1 MDYFQLA
8 LAAVFGAGLGVSA
21 GGLLY
26 SALRLFKTPRL
37 ALLRHRESR
46 EMPLVI
52 RRFLHQGRENEDE
65 LPPWL
70 RRWSERTSLMLKR
83 SGVRIPVMRYL
94 IGLLAGGIA
103 GFLIGVILMKNLP
116 AAAILALSIALA
128 PDVVLI
134 GRVQNRRNKIIEQ
147 LAAAVRIFAAEFGD
161 TPQVPRALSVT
172 ARKVPAPLGDI
183 LRQAD
188 TDLAAGKNI
197 DDVCLYLMKEL
208 DFEYGRMFV
217 QLLRLAW
224 DDAAVRPLFARLAG
238 RIANLQGLIYKNTS
252 GMAYSRFMGMLV
264 NALIL
269 PEFLL
274 MRTVIPE
281 TGSFLVNDPLGRLL
295 VVVCFLSILVG
306 MILDRALSGVET

>member
-1 MDYFQLA
+1 MDYMR
-8 LAAVFGAGLGVSA
+8 LAAATVFGAGLGLSTGVFS
-21 GGLLY
+21 Y
-26 SALRLFKTPRL
+26 YILRLAKIPHL
-37 ALLRHRESR
+37 ALPRRER
-46 EMPLVI
+46 EEMPLVL
-52 RRFLHQGRENEDE
+52 RRFLNKENEEDE

-70 RRWSERTSLMLKR
+70 KRWSERTSFMLKR

-94 IGLLAGGIA
+94 VGLLVGGVG
-103 GFLIGVILMKNLP
+103 GFVAGVILMKNLP
-116 AAAILALSIALA
+116 AAVILALVIALA

-147 LAAAVRIFAAEFGD
+147 LAAAVRILAAEFGD
-161 TPQVPRALSVT
+161 TPQVPRALSIT
-172 ARKVPAPLGDI
+172 ARKVPSPLGDI

-188 TDLAAGKNI
+188 TDLAAGKSI
-197 DDVCLYLMKEL
+197 DDVCLYLMQEL

-224 DDAAVRPLFARLAG
+224 DDAAVRPLFTRLAG
-238 RIANLQGLIYKNTS
+238 RIANLQGLIYKNAS
-252 GMAYSRFMGMLV
+252 GMAYGRFMGMLV

-274 MRTVIPE
+274 MRSLVPE
-281 TGSFLVNDPLGRLL
+281 TGYFLVYNPIGRLL

-306 MILDRALSGVET
+306 MLLDRALSGVET

>member
-8 LAAVFGAGLGVSA
+8 FVAVFGVGLGVSS
-21 GGLLY
+21 GGLCY
-26 SALRLFKTPRL
+26 SALRLLKAPRL
-37 ALLRHRESR
+37 ALPRRKSR
-46 EMPLVI
+46 EMPPVI
-52 RRFLHQGRENEDE
+52 RRFLHQGQGNEDE

-70 RRWSERTSLMLKR
+70 KQWSERTSLMLKR
-83 SGVRIPVMRYL
+83 SGVHIPVMRYL
-94 IGLLAGGIA
+94 VGLLAGGA
-103 GFLIGVILMKNLP
+103 GGFITGVTLMKNLP
-116 AAAILALSIALA
+116 AAVILALSIALA

-161 TPQVPRALSVT
+161 TPQVPRALSIT
-172 ARKVPAPLGDI
+172 AQKVPAPLGDI

-188 TDLAAGKNI
+188 TDLAAGKSI

-224 DDAAVRPLFARLAG
+224 DDAAVRPLFTRLAG
-238 RIANLQGLIYKNTS
+238 RIANLQGLIYKNAS
-252 GMAYSRFMGMLV
+252 GMAYSRFMGMFV

-274 MRTVIPE
+274 MRSVVPE
-281 TGSFLVNDPLGRLL
+281 TGYFLVYNPLGRLL

-306 MILDRALSGVET
+306 MILDRVLSGVET

>member
-8 LAAVFGAGLGVSA
+8 FVAVFGAGLGVSA
-21 GGLLY
+21 GGLCY
-26 SALRLFKTPRL
+26 SALRLLKTPRL
-37 ALLRHRESR
+37 ALLRRER
-46 EMPLVI
+46 QEIPPVI
-52 RRFLHQGRENEDE
+52 RRFLHHGQDNEDD

-83 SGVRIPVMRYL
+83 SGMRIPVMRYL
-94 IGLLAGGIA
+94 AGLLVGGAGGFIT
-103 GFLIGVILMKNLP
+103 GVTLMKNLP
-116 AAAILALSIALA
+116 AAVILALAIALA

-161 TPQVPRALSVT
+161 TPQVPRALSIT

-188 TDLAAGKNI
+188 TDLAAGKSI

-224 DDAAVRPLFARLAG
+224 DDAAVRPLFTRLAG
-238 RIANLQGLIYKNTS
+238 RIANLQGLIYKNAS
-252 GMAYSRFMGMLV
+252 GMAYSRFMGMFV

-274 MRTVIPE
+274 MRTVVPE
-281 TGSFLVNDPLGRLL
+281 TGFFLVYNPLGRLL

-306 MILDRALSGVET
+306 MILDRVLSGVET